1 MRVFLYLFRPR
12 RDHLAR
18 QYLLTQER
26 RLLDSPRSPTL
37 RVWDLLSRQAGSWSR
52 RAMKVTSAFGQYSLL
67 PMSSASFFFDFDLD
81 SSRLLRFYCVR
92 VCVCVYVPG
101 VCRRTRRN
109 GVLLSQTPFFFFSFL
124 LCDVHMQRT
133 SLQFFLSCLVC
144 WFSFRIIFSFCG
156 CSVRLPVGS
165 VRDLSARPV
174 EFVHIGVTSTFPKEP
189 NLSQVSFFFHIIPC
203 CVSQ

>member
-81 SSRLLRFYCVR
+81 SSRLLRFLLRTC

-109 GVLLSQTPFFFFSFL
+109 GVLLSQTPFFFSFPFYCVTSICRGPRFNSFSLVLFAGSVFVSSFL
-124 LCDVHMQRT
+124 FVAAPCGYLLGLCGTYPR
-133 SLQFFLSCLVC
+133 
-144 WFSFRIIFSFCG
+144 
-156 CSVRLPVGS
+156 
-165 VRDLSARPV
+165 ARW
-174 EFVHIGVTSTFPKEP
+174 
-189 NLSQVSFFFHIIPC
+189 NLSI
-203 CVSQ
+203 

>member
-1 MRVFLYLFRPR
+1 LRVFLYLFRPR

-81 SSRLLRFYCVR
+81 SSRLLRFLLR
-92 VCVCVYVPG
+92 TCVYVCVFL
-101 VCRRTRRN
+101 VCRRARRN

-144 WFSFRIIFSFCG
+144 WFSFRIIFFFVAAPCG
-156 CSVRLPVGS
+156 YLLGLCGTYPR
-165 VRDLSARPV
+165 ARW
-174 EFVHIGVTSTFPKEP
+174 
-189 NLSQVSFFFHIIPC
+189 NLSI
-203 CVSQ
+203 